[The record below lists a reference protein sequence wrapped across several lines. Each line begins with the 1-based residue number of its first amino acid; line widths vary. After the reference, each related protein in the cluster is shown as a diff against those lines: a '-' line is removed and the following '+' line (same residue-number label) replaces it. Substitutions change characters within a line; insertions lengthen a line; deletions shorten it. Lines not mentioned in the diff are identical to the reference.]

1 MVKKSV
7 VKTEE
12 VKEVKEV
19 KAPAKPT
26 VEELMK
32 KAIHAKCIACVGG
45 YHDKVVSCSF
55 KECPLYEYKD

>member
-1 MVKKSV
+1 MVKKSE

-12 VKEVKEV
+12 VKEVKI
-19 KAPAKPT
+19 AAKSS

-45 YHDKVVSCSF
+45 YHDKVASCFF

>member
-1 MVKKSV
+1 MVKKSE

-12 VKEVKEV
+12 VKEIKV
-19 KAPAKPT
+19 AAKT
-26 VEELMK
+26 SVEELMR

-45 YHDKVVSCSF
+45 YHDKVASCSF